1 MKRYNHHSGFFFF
14 NCFHHFLISWFS
26 CQRLSTLHPSCRR
39 VCGGDWRFHPTISSS
54 TSVHPLPVSPIW
66 HYRLL
71 DYKLA
76 LASHWVAVPYKKL
89 IDSIRK
95 HLGLIGFIVACI
107 GGFFTVIYNI
117 PQMEHIFDLFKVS
130 HGWQSDIVLAGF
142 FIIWLGMIIGK
153 NNVNEKR
160 D

>member
-1 MKRYNHHSGFFFF
+1 
-14 NCFHHFLISWFS
+14 
-26 CQRLSTLHPSCRR
+26 
-39 VCGGDWRFHPTISSS
+39 
-54 TSVHPLPVSPIW
+54 
-66 HYRLL
+66 
-71 DYKLA
+71 
-76 LASHWVAVPYKKL
+76 VPYKKL

-95 HLGLIGFIVACI
+95 HQPTSSALGLIGFIVACI
-107 GGFFTVIYNI
+107 GLFFKVIYNI